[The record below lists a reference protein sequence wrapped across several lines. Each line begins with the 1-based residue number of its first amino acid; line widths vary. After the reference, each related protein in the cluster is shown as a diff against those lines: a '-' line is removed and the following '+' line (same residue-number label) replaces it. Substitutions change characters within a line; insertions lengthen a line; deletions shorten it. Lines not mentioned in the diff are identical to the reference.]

1 MSSQPVRRYDRSSRA
16 SPREVVPVLERPMTK
31 TLGRGD
37 DSEFD
42 ILCEPCVT
50 AEKGKIQ
57 QRMKRPMS
65 ESDNHMFV
73 RGGLYDY
80 ASSRV

>member
-1 MSSQPVRRYDRSSRA
+1 
-16 SPREVVPVLERPMTK
+16 MTK

-73 RGGLYDY
+73 GGGNMITQ
-80 ASSRV
+80 ARVYKQKIIVTEQKT